1 MRVFGWAA
9 GGVIAVVVLA
19 AAGWGMLHPAG
30 HPPATLVGK
39 PAPQLVVSAF
49 DGSTLRLSDLLGRPV
64 VVNFWASW
72 CAPCR
77 LEDPALQAAARAH
90 AGQVQ
95 FLGVAYKDSADAA
108 RAYAAESPHPYPLGS
123 AEGGVPPGFGVTGP
137 PETYF
142 IDAQGVVA
150 ARFLGP
156 LDGQA
161 LGRYL
166 ALIGVRA
173 S

>member
-1 MRVFGWAA
+1 MRLLGWTA
-9 GGVIAVVVLA
+9 GGVVAVVLLA

-30 HPPATLVGK
+30 NPSASLVGR
-39 PAPQLVVSAF
+39 PAPDLVVSAF
-49 DGSTLRLSDLLGRPV
+49 DGSTIRLSDLRGRPV
-64 VVNFWASW
+64 VINFWASW

-77 LEDPALQAAARAH
+77 LEDPALQAAARAD
-90 AGQVQ
+90 AGRVQ
-95 FLGVAYKDSADAA
+95 FLGVTFKDSEDAA

-123 AEGGVPPGFGVTGP
+123 ARGGVPAGFGVTGP

-142 IDAQGVVA
+142 VDAQGLVA

-156 LDGQA
+156 LDEPS

-166 ALIGVRA
+166 ALIGVPPA
-173 S
+173 

>member
-1 MRVFGWAA
+1 VRFLGWVA
-9 GGVIAVVVLA
+9 GGLVAAVLLA

-30 HPPATLVGK
+30 NPPATLIGK
-39 PAPQLVVSAF
+39 PAPELVVSAF
-49 DGSTLRLSDLLGRPV
+49 DGSTLRLSDLRGRPV

-95 FLGVAYKDSADAA
+95 FLGVTYKDSLDAA
-108 RAYAAESPHPYPLGS
+108 RAYAADSPHPYPLGS
-123 AEGGVPPGFGVTGP
+123 AEGGVPSGFGVTGP

-142 IDAQGVVA
+142 IDPQGVVA

-156 LDGQA
+156 LDGQS
-161 LGRYL
+161 LDHYL
-166 ALIGVRA
+166 ELIGVGGP
-173 S
+173 

>member
-1 MRVFGWAA
+1 MRALGWVA
-9 GGVIAVVVLA
+9 GGLAAALVLA

-30 HPPATLVGK
+30 SPTPSLVGR
-39 PAPQLVVSAF
+39 PAPELVVSAF
-49 DGSTLRLSDLLGRPV
+49 DGSTVRLSDLRGRPV

-77 LEDPALQAAARAH
+77 VEDPALQEAARAH
-90 AGQVQ
+90 TGQVQ
-95 FLGVAYKDSADAA
+95 FLGVAYKDSEATA
-108 RAYAAESPHPYPLGS
+108 RAYAAATHHPYPLGS
-123 AEGGVPPGFGVTGP
+123 PRGGIPSALGVTAP

-142 IDAQGVVA
+142 IDARGIVA

-161 LGRYL
+161 LDRYL
-166 ALIGVRA
+166 QLVGVGA

>member
-1 MRVFGWAA
+1 MRLVGWAA
-9 GGVIAVVVLA
+9 GGLLAAVVLA

-30 HPPATLVGK
+30 NPPATLVGK
-39 PAPQLVVSAF
+39 PAPELVVGAF
-49 DGSTLRLSDLLGRPV
+49 DGSTLRLSELRGQPV

-77 LEDPALQAAARAH
+77 IEDPALQAAARAH
-90 AGQVQ
+90 SGQVQ
-95 FLGVAYKDSADAA
+95 FLGVDYKDSLDAA
-108 RAYAAESPHPYPLGS
+108 RAYAAEQPHPYPLGS
-123 AEGGVPPGFGVTGP
+123 ALGGVPNGFSVTGP

-142 IDAQGVVA
+142 IDSHGVVA

-161 LGRYL
+161 LARYL
-166 ALIGVRA
+166 ALIGVGGP
-173 S
+173 